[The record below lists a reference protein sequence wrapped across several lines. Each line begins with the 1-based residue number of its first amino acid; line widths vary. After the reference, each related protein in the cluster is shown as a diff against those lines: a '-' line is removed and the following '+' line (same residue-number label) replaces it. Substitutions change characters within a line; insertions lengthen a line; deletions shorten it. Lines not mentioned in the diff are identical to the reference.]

1 MRDLAKLALLLG
13 VVLAPLAGCDA
24 RESAAEMPA
33 GRATSAPLDAAASG
47 VMLIFEEQEAGIEP
61 YKTRFIVTDRYL
73 RIDDGHDGP
82 DFILMDRLLG
92 RVYSSNSADQS
103 VLVIESAKHEV
114 ESPLELTLTEER
126 LSLESPPAVA
136 GGEAQHHVY
145 LVNGERCYDVISVPG
160 LLDPVVAAMREYR
173 QILASEHKR
182 VLPYVPADMHQGCD
196 LARNVFAPARH
207 LSHGLPIQEWRPD
220 GYRRS
225 LLDFDSDYY
234 PDPALFTLP
243 EDYRQYT
250 MGVGTG

>member
-1 MRDLAKLALLLG
+1 MRNLAKLALLLG
-13 VVLAPLAGCDA
+13 LVLALLAGCDA
-24 RESAAEMPA
+24 RESAATALA
-33 GRATSAPLDAAASG
+33 GRATSASLGAAASG
-47 VMLIFEEQEAGIEP
+47 VMLLFEEQEAGIEP
-61 YKTRFIVTDRYL
+61 YKTRFIVTDHYL

-82 DFILMDRLLG
+82 DFILLDRLMG

-114 ESPLELTLTEER
+114 ESPLELTLTEDR

-136 GGEAQHHVY
+136 GREAQHHAY
-145 LVNGERCYDVISVPG
+145 FVNGERCYDVISVPG
-160 LLDPVVAAMREYR
+160 FLDPVVVALREYR
-173 QILASEHKR
+173 QVLASEHKR
-182 VLPYVPADMHQGCD
+182 VLPYVPADVLEPCD
-196 LARNVFAPARH
+196 LAHNVFAPARH

-225 LLDFDSDYY
+225 LLDFDPDYY

-250 MGVGTG
+250 MGVGMG